1 VRNAEL
7 ASFQAYDMEGV
18 VQKYHHVGGLEVT
31 VNDGR
36 RVRVEVVHA
45 LGDVSRDAQ
54 HLVPAQL
61 PSSADTRALAI
72 STSRKIRRGIRK
84 ALVRV
89 NIVVERALRE
99 KLHDQRERPSAD
111 SLQLDQVAMVQQ
123 PACHVR
129 VV

>member
-1 VRNAEL
+1 MPSA
-7 ASFQAYDMEGV
+7 M
-18 VQKYHHVGGLEVT
+18 
-31 VNDGR
+31 
-36 RVRVEVVHA
+36 
-45 LGDVSRDAQ
+45 SRAM
-54 HLVPAQL
+54 LSTSSQL
-61 PSSADTRALAI
+61 NCPRLQTRTRALAI

-99 KLHDQRERPSAD
+99 ELHDQRERPSAD